1 MDKYGLPHF
10 EIQVLQFKSRI
21 MKTKNF
27 VQLIG
32 YLGNDP
38 EIHLTITGRILG
50 RLRLATDFFLKNED
64 GTSSKKTTWHDINA
78 WNKLAETLPGQFIK
92 GSHVMV
98 EGEIQYRTFLDHE
111 GHKRYVTEIKAANI
125 LNLDR

>member
-1 MDKYGLPHF
+1 MRKNDSYRL
-10 EIQVLQFKSRI
+10 EYQVLLSKSDI

-38 EIHLTITGRILG
+38 EIYMTTSGQTFG
-50 RLRLATDFFLKNED
+50 RLRMATNISYKRED
-64 GTSSKKTTWHDINA
+64 GSFSKKTTWHDISV
-78 WNKLAETLPGQFIK
+78 WNKLAKKLEGNFIR
-92 GSHVMV
+92 GSHILV
-98 EGEIQYRTFLDHE
+98 EGQIQYRTFLDYQ
-111 GHKRYVTEIKAANI
+111 GHKRYVTEIKATNI